1 MSAGVIMKKHAEKLR
16 DAIVKCDL
24 GITDFRLIVDGS
36 EAYSADFEE
45 DAADTFISTPIN
57 KNFTFDS
64 FVASPSSKFAYA
76 AAKSV
81 AEAPGEAFNPLFIY
95 GESGLG
101 KTHLMHAIANYIM
114 QHYPEKRVLYTTSE
128 NFLNDYTNSLA
139 QKNTTKFRYHYRNVD
154 VLMIDDIQFLK
165 SRRTLQEEVFHT
177 FNELS
182 GQNKQIVLTSDR
194 PPKEIESLEDRL
206 RTRFEGGMLADIQPP
221 DTETKIAIL
230 KRKALDRK
238 CPVSDDVLEF
248 LASNSGNDVRAL
260 EGRLTKVIF
269 ASKLHEE
276 PITLNLAKLALSE
289 SVSDSEEK
297 EDITPD
303 TIVNAVC
310 GYFKQ
315 SREDI
320 VGKGKKADVVKA
332 RQICAYLLCEMLS
345 LPLDYIGKQ
354 VLGGRDHTTIMYARD
369 KMEKMASLNDRVA
382 KEIDDI
388 KNIILKK

>member
-1 MSAGVIMKKHAEKLR
+1 M
-16 DAIVKCDL
+16 
-24 GITDFRLIVDGS
+24 
-36 EAYSADFEE
+36 
-45 DAADTFISTPIN
+45 
-57 KNFTFDS
+57 
-64 FVASPSSKFAYA
+64 
-76 AAKSV
+76 
-81 AEAPGEAFNPLFIY
+81 
-95 GESGLG
+95 
-101 KTHLMHAIANYIM
+101 
-114 QHYPEKRVLYTTSE
+114 
-128 NFLNDYTNSLA
+128 
-139 QKNTTKFRYHYRNVD
+139 
-154 VLMIDDIQFLK
+154 
-165 SRRTLQEEVFHT
+165 
-177 FNELS
+177 
-182 GQNKQIVLTSDR
+182 
-194 PPKEIESLEDRL
+194 
-206 RTRFEGGMLADIQPP
+206 
-221 DTETKIAIL
+221 
-230 KRKALDRK
+230 
-238 CPVSDDVLEF
+238 
-248 LASNSGNDVRAL
+248 
-260 EGRLTKVIF
+260 
-269 ASKLHEE
+269 HEE

-303 TIVNAVC
+303 TILNAVC